1 MLRIIFF
8 LNYIQVNMKAIDIH
22 VKLVEDRK
30 KFVKR
35 LQDCKE
41 GEEVSSNLC
50 QMLEE
55 KKHEKIDFTFNQ
67 VAKYFAEIFQILVP
81 NGRGKLVFDRK
92 PESQVFFFKPAI
104 LTSIF

>member
-1 MLRIIFF
+1 
-8 LNYIQVNMKAIDIH
+8 MKAIDMH
-22 VKLVEDRK
+22 VKLVDDRK

-35 LQDCKE
+35 LKDCKE
-41 GEEVSSNLC
+41 GENVSSNLC

-81 NGRGKLVFDRK
+81 NGRGKLVFDQK
-92 PESQVFFFKPAI
+92 PESQVIFFLNQPFYNFLA
-104 LTSIF
+104 SIFKVQIF

>member
-1 MLRIIFF
+1 MR
-8 LNYIQVNMKAIDIH
+8 AIDMH
-22 VKLVEDRK
+22 VKLVDDRK

-41 GEEVSSNLC
+41 GEKVSSNLC

-67 VAKYFAEIFQILVP
+67 VAKYFAEIFEILVP
-81 NGRGKLVFDRK
+81 NGRGKLVFDQR
-92 PESQVFFFKPAI
+92 PESQVIFLCKTRHFAI
-104 LTSIF
+104 F

>member
-1 MLRIIFF
+1 MR
-8 LNYIQVNMKAIDIH
+8 AIDMH
-22 VKLVEDRK
+22 VKLVDDRK

-41 GEEVSSNLC
+41 GEKVSSNLC

-81 NGRGKLVFDRK
+81 NGRGKLVFDQR
-92 PESQVFFFKPAI
+92 PESQVFFLKPAI
-104 LTSIF
+104 LQFFSFYL